1 MSSRTPSSLRALMAS
16 LRKHKRFVTAR
27 DLIPSSNM
35 MQVPQDRQTEASVTS
50 PEPSADA
57 CIPLVTNSDSRP
69 LASSL
74 SSSISCL
81 TDLSEGE
88 EDIDGLVSG
97 AGVESNAP
105 LLVDHHRHGFLWEA
119 REPALTISDDDVE
132 ETSLRLRLATEDNS
146 QLGLAPVTDSIDDLV
161 ALFAALRV
169 SRVVS
174 SAPQQV
180 CPTPVLPVPLQLLVD
195 VSASQE
201 VTPPVEP
208 QQPLPSTSR
217 LRICLSPTWCS
228 KSARKRTTWT
238 QKFGSIPPTSL
249 KTRTRSG
256 STAWRHSSPPSK
268 SSKCQLSLALLRN
281 PLPQGTIPS
290 ARSLG
295 PPSSLAGS
303 TTTTRNSASIPPAI
317 SKRCAS
323 TWLLASFGSA
333 RSSSVDSLR
342 ISSRTS
348 TT

>member
-1 MSSRTPSSLRALMAS
+1 
-16 LRKHKRFVTAR
+16 
-27 DLIPSSNM
+27 M

-50 PEPSADA
+50 TEPSADA

-88 EDIDGLVSG
+88 EETDGSVSG
-97 AGVESNAP
+97 AGVESNTP

-132 ETSLRLRLATEDNS
+132 ETSSRLPLATEDNS

-180 CPTPVLPVPLQLLVD
+180 CPTPVLPVTLQLLVD

-208 QQPLPSTSR
+208 Q
-217 LRICLSPTWCS
+217 
-228 KSARKRTTWT
+228 
-238 QKFGSIPPTSL
+238 PTSSL
-249 KTRTRSG
+249 HIEAPHLPVADLVQQVSEEEDDLDSEVWFDTSDVAEDEDEIWFDCVETFEPVVEVVEV
-256 STAWRHSSPPSK
+256 ST
-268 SSKCQLSLALLRN
+268 L
-281 PLPQGTIPS
+281 
-290 ARSLG
+290 
-295 PPSSLAGS
+295 
-303 TTTTRNSASIPPAI
+303 
-317 SKRCAS
+317 
-323 TWLLASFGSA
+323 
-333 RSSSVDSLR
+333 
-342 ISSRTS
+342 TS
-348 TT
+348 TPVQPVTQEQHPECAQPHSNVLPGGLYDHDEELGFDPSGHLEALCVYLVTCVFRVSKAFLCRLATYI